1 MYTPPPSV
9 VAVAGGAIPL
19 ASTRVTVAPGTGV
32 AGPPHVEMKPVTWAA
47 AAAVSGRSTDTPRR
61 VTRRIASASIP
72 RRARTGIRGSPQFT
86 QSFRPIVELVA
97 GGGECG
103 ELSNGIEV
111 YWETSR
117 TWRTEE

>member
-47 AAAVSGRSTDTPRR
+47 AAAVSGRSTEAPRR
-61 VTRRIASASIP
+61 ITRRIARASIP
-72 RRARTGIRGSPQFT
+72 QRARTGIRASPQFT
-86 QSFRPIVELVA
+86 KSLRRTVEPVA
-97 GGGECG
+97 GARALGH
-103 ELSNGIEV
+103 L
-111 YWETSR
+111 
-117 TWRTEE
+117 

>member
-9 VAVAGGAIPL
+9 VAVAGAAIPL

-47 AAAVSGRSTDTPRR
+47 AAAFSGRSTET
-61 VTRRIASASIP
+61 TRRITSASIP

-86 QSFRPIVELVA
+86 QSIRPIVEPVA
-97 GGGECG
+97 GAGECG
-103 ELSNGIEV
+103 ELSNGI
-111 YWETSR
+111 
-117 TWRTEE
+117 